1 MAIRVLLGYR
11 GALVREAL
19 SSVLAR
25 EPDLEVVD
33 ELARVDDVLPAALRR
48 QAQVAVLDALLPGTV
63 DVRVLCQK
71 LPRLGIL
78 MLLDRYSSGIDSLS
92 LARLA
97 PRVGLIAT
105 DASLANLVD
114 AIRHLVRGEA
124 VMDAELAVAAL
135 TADASPL
142 TNRERDVLRLAMT
155 GAPPQEIAATLFLS
169 PGTVR
174 NYLSHILVKTGA
186 RTRIEA
192 IRIAQD
198 AGWI

>member
-1 MAIRVLLGYR
+1 M
-11 GALVREAL
+11 REAL
-19 SSVLAR
+19 SAALSR
-25 EPDLEVVD
+25 EPDLDVVD
-33 ELARVDDVLPAALRR
+33 ELARADDVFAAARR
-48 QAQVAVLDALLPGTV
+48 RRAEVAVLDALLPGTV
-63 DVRVLCQK
+63 DVHAVCEK

-78 MLLDRYSSGIDSLS
+78 MLLDRYSSGVASLS

-97 PRVGLIAT
+97 PRVGLIAI
-105 DASLANLVD
+105 DASLADLIE
-114 AIRHLVRGEA
+114 AIRHLVRGEP
-124 VMDAELAVAAL
+124 VLDAELALAAL
-135 TADASPL
+135 TADESPL

-155 GAPPQEIAATLFLS
+155 GAPPQEIAETLFLS

-174 NYLSHILVKTGA
+174 NYLSHVLVKTGA